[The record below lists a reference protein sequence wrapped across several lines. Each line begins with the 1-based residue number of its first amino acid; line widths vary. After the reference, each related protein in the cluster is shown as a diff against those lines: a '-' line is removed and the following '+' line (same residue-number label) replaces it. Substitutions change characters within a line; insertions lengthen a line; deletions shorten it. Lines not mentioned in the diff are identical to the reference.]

1 MNVPG
6 EFWNVDSNKVGI
18 LKGTETLI
26 KVKPVELISD
36 ESLRTLDVNDRNC
49 RFEDELSEG
58 MVLFKNYTRQSCI
71 FECMHKYRYYHSI
84 VFSRN

>member
-26 KVKPVELISD
+26 KVKPVELVSD

-49 RFEDELSEG
+49 RFGDELSEG

-84 VFSRN
+84 DFSRN